1 MKNIFSKLFVIII
14 VILIGISVYGLVN
27 KYNIIK
33 DICDKREK
41 LMEIDNYSYIVD
53 NNVKVV
59 KKNNDIRVD
68 SYRDNTIQYY
78 DSEEDKL
85 YSLNNENMERRV
97 FENGNEHIFVQLNG
111 VEFINES
118 IFVNLFTTKVSESY
132 SEYYITIDL
141 FEYTVDKETGVLKR
155 VIWLDTNDVYEY
167 IDYKFNDE
175 VEEIVRPEVEK
186 YTDIKF

>member
-14 VILIGISVYGLVN
+14 VILIGISVYSLVN

-33 DICDKREK
+33 DVCDKREK

-97 FENGNEHIFVQLNG
+97 LENGNEHIFVQLNG

-132 SEYYITIDL
+132 SEYYITTDF

>member
-78 DSEEDKL
+78 DSEENKL

-97 FENGNEHIFVQLNG
+97 FENGNEHIFVHLNG

>member
-1 MKNIFSKLFVIII
+1 MKNIFSKLFI
-14 VILIGISVYGLVN
+14 ILIVVLICISIYSLVN

-33 DICDKREK
+33 DICDKKDK
-41 LMEIDNYSYIVD
+41 LLDIDNYSYIVD
-53 NNVKVV
+53 NNTKIV

-78 DSEEDKL
+78 DSEENKL

-97 FENGNEHIFVQLNG
+97 FENGNEHIFVHLNG

-132 SEYYITIDL
+132 SEYYITTDF

>member
-1 MKNIFSKLFVIII
+1 MKNIFSKLFI
-14 VILIGISVYGLVN
+14 ILIVVLICISIYSLVN

-33 DICDKREK
+33 DICDKKDK
-41 LMEIDNYSYIVD
+41 LLDIDNYSYIVD
-53 NNVKVV
+53 NNTKIV

-78 DSEEDKL
+78 DSEENKL

-97 FENGNEHIFVQLNG
+97 FENGSEHIHVQLIG

-118 IFVNLFTTKVSESY
+118 IFINLFTTKVSESY
-132 SEYYITIDL
+132 SEYYIITDL

>member
-1 MKNIFSKLFVIII
+1 MKNIFSKLFI
-14 VILIGISVYGLVN
+14 ILIVVLICISIYSLVN

-33 DICDKREK
+33 DICDKKDK
-41 LMEIDNYSYIVD
+41 LLDIDNYSYIVD
-53 NNVKVV
+53 NNTKIV

-97 FENGNEHIFVQLNG
+97 FENGNEHIFVHLNG

-141 FEYTVDKETGVLKR
+141 FEYTVYKETGVLKR

>member
-1 MKNIFSKLFVIII
+1 MKNIFSKLFI
-14 VILIGISVYGLVN
+14 ILIVVLICISIYSLVN

-33 DICDKREK
+33 DICDKKDK
-41 LMEIDNYSYIVD
+41 LLDIDNYSYIVD
-53 NNVKVV
+53 NNTKIV

-85 YSLNNENMERRV
+85 YSINNENMERRV

>member
-14 VILIGISVYGLVN
+14 VILIGISVYSLVN

-33 DICDKREK
+33 DVCDKREK

-78 DSEEDKL
+78 DSEENKL

>member
-78 DSEEDKL
+78 DSEENKL

>member
-1 MKNIFSKLFVIII
+1 MKNIFSKLFI
-14 VILIGISVYGLVN
+14 ILIVVLICISIYSLVN

-33 DICDKREK
+33 DICDKKDK
-41 LMEIDNYSYIVD
+41 LLDIDNYSYIVD
-53 NNVKVV
+53 NNTKIV

-78 DSEEDKL
+78 DSEENKL

-97 FENGNEHIFVQLNG
+97 FENGNEHIFVHLNG

-141 FEYTVDKETGVLKR
+141 FEYTVDKETGLVKR
-155 VIWLDTNDVYEY
+155 IIWLDTNDVYEY
-167 IDYKFNDE
+167 RDYRFNDD

>member
-1 MKNIFSKLFVIII
+1 MKNIFSKLFI
-14 VILIGISVYGLVN
+14 ILIVVLICISIYSLVN

-33 DICDKREK
+33 DICDKKDK
-41 LMEIDNYSYIVD
+41 LLDIDNYSYIVD
-53 NNVKVV
+53 NNTKIV

-78 DSEEDKL
+78 DSEENKL
-85 YSLNNENMERRV
+85 YSLNNENMERCV

-186 YTDIKF
+186 YTDIKL

>member
-1 MKNIFSKLFVIII
+1 MKNIFSKLFI
-14 VILIGISVYGLVN
+14 ILIVVLICISIYSLVN

-33 DICDKREK
+33 DICDKKDK
-41 LMEIDNYSYIVD
+41 LLDIDNYSYIVD
-53 NNVKVV
+53 NNTKIV

-186 YTDIKF
+186 YTDIKL

>member
-1 MKNIFSKLFVIII
+1 MKNIFSKLFI
-14 VILIGISVYGLVN
+14 ILIVVLICISIYSLVN

-33 DICDKREK
+33 DICDKKDK
-41 LMEIDNYSYIVD
+41 LLDIDNYSYIVD
-53 NNVKVV
+53 NNTKIV

-78 DSEEDKL
+78 DSEENKL

-97 FENGNEHIFVQLNG
+97 FENGSEHIHVQLIG

-118 IFVNLFTTKVSESY
+118 IFINLFTTKVSESY
-132 SEYYITIDL
+132 SEYYIITDL
-141 FEYTVDKETGVLKR
+141 FEYTVDKETGLVKR
-155 VIWLDTNDVYEY
+155 IIWLDTNDVYEY
-167 IDYKFNDE
+167 RDYRFNDD

>member
-1 MKNIFSKLFVIII
+1 MKNIFSKLFI
-14 VILIGISVYGLVN
+14 ILIVVLICISIYSLVN

-33 DICDKREK
+33 DICDKKDK
-41 LMEIDNYSYIVD
+41 LLDIDNYSYIVD
-53 NNVKVV
+53 NNTKIV

>member
-1 MKNIFSKLFVIII
+1 MKNIFSKLFI
-14 VILIGISVYGLVN
+14 ILIVVLICISIYSLVN

-33 DICDKREK
+33 DICDKKDK
-41 LMEIDNYSYIVD
+41 LLDIDNYSYIVD

-78 DSEEDKL
+78 DSEENKL

-97 FENGNEHIFVQLNG
+97 FENGNEHIFVHLNG